1 MAKSSNEGH
10 IFGPYLVKVRDV
22 TKSSEEGHIFG
33 PYLVEVRDVTK
44 SSDEGHIF
52 LGATGCSKSVPLL
65 HSASNVI
72 DITLI
77 FDAHSKIVAS
87 HQHRYIAKSIII
99 KNISPFESGQ
109 SNDKVLRREA
119 YLFLV
124 EPYLVDV
131 RDVTFLPIAW
141 QNQLYLFNV
150 STTISTLLSN

>member
-1 MAKSSNEGH
+1 M
-10 IFGPYLVKVRDV
+10 
-22 TKSSEEGHIFG
+22 
-33 PYLVEVRDVTK
+33 
-44 SSDEGHIF
+44 
-52 LGATGCSKSVPLL
+52 
-65 HSASNVI
+65 I

-77 FDAHSKIVAS
+77 FDAHSKIVAR
-87 HQHRYIAKSIII
+87 HQHRYIVKSIII
-99 KNISPFESGQ
+99 TNISPIESGQ

-150 STTISTLLSN
+150 LNNYLYSSFQLILDSKKSS